1 MTSPID
7 PALSPDEI
15 SAIAE
20 EAYVFAFPMMIAY
33 GFFHRQTMGPD
44 TPEKQAIGRFTH
56 FRVLGSPTFNN
67 VIPWINTDTLYSA
80 AWLDL
85 RREPVVL
92 SVPAF
97 EAHRFQNVQAADW
110 YTMNFFTRG
119 TRDVG
124 NCARTYLLA
133 GPGWSGPTPPGVDE
147 VVTADSWI
155 IKLFTRIIV
164 EGPDDGPAIHA
175 LQDQY
180 GLTPLSQFLGRPAP
194 PPSPELD
201 LPVPSASGMR
211 GRGFFEQ
218 PTPDFIATFNALMT
232 QAEVHPDETAVFERF
247 ARLGAIPGA
256 PFDVTALTAD
266 QASAVQAGI
275 DAGLARIEHRL
286 ANLDTPVNGWVY
298 PMDLRGGRDRLTGNP
313 AAYLARAVAARYAI
327 WGPGAEEVIY
337 IVAEVDAAGAPL
349 DGAVAAYELTFDRAP
364 PVDGFWSYTIY
375 DAATRLLVPHASGRY
390 KRGDRDADIRR
401 NADGGFTLLLQNGP
415 PGEDRAGDWLPVPAG
430 RFQVVGRLYGPH
442 AALLSR
448 AYVPPPLVQ
457 IATAP
462 FDG

>member
-7 PALSPDEI
+7 PALSPEEI
-15 SAIAE
+15 AAIAE
-20 EAYVFAFPMMIAY
+20 EAYVYAFPMMIAY

-56 FRVLGSPTFNN
+56 FRTLGSPTFNN

-92 SVPAF
+92 TVPAF

-124 NCARTYLLA
+124 NGARTYLLVGPDWRGQAPA
-133 GPGWSGPTPPGVDE
+133 GIDE
-147 VVTADSWI
+147 VVVADSWI
-155 IKLFTRIIV
+155 VKLFTRVIV
-164 EGPDDGPAIHA
+164 EGPGDEPAIHA
-175 LQDQY
+175 LQDRY
-180 GLTPLSQFLGRPAP
+180 GLTPLSGFLDQPPPPAP
-194 PPSPELD
+194 PPADFPA
-201 LPVPSASGMR
+201 PPASGLR

-218 PTPDFIATFNALMT
+218 PTPDFIATFNALMVL
-232 QAEVHPDETAVFERF
+232 ARIHPDEMGLFERF
-247 ARLGAIPGA
+247 ARIGAVPGA
-256 PFDVTALTAD
+256 PFDVAALTEG
-266 QASAVQAGI
+266 QAAAIQAGI

-286 ANLDTPVNGWVY
+286 ANLDPPVNGWVY
-298 PMDLRGGRDRLTGNP
+298 PLDLRGGRDRLTGSP

-327 WGPGAEEVIY
+327 WGPGAEEVVY
-337 IVAEVDAAGAPL
+337 MVAEVDAAGAPL
-349 DGAVAAYELTFDRAP
+349 DGAASAYTLSFDRAP
-364 PVDGFWSYTIY
+364 PVDGFWSFTVY
-375 DAATRLLVPHASGRY
+375 DAATRLLAPHPSGRY

-401 NADGGFTLLLQNGP
+401 DADGGFTLLLRNTP
-415 PGEDRAGDWLPVPAG
+415 PEEDRLGDWLPVPAG

-442 AALLSR
+442 AALLDKTYR
-448 AYVPPPLVQ
+448 PPPLVPAA
-457 IATAP
+457 I
-462 FDG
+462 